1 MWIGISK
8 EYKSETIKKVLQS
21 YFNSDNVK
29 LLNDI
34 TELDMEYECF
44 EIDHNSSEFPLVI
57 TYIKSNDVDVY
68 NECMKLAKYIS
79 IELNCNTICDGS
91 DEGDDSSPCWSV
103 VWKSGIS
110 FLADDCGTKFA
121 DNEGGEVK
129 IVRMINI
136 DI

>member
-8 EYKSETIKKVLQS
+8 KFKPETILKALQS
-21 YFNSDNVK
+21 YFNSEYVK
-29 LLNDI
+29 LLNDMS
-34 TELDMEYECF
+34 ELNMEYECF

-57 TYIKSNDVDVY
+57 SYIKSSEVDIY
-68 NECMKLAKYIS
+68 YECMKIAKYIS
-79 IELNCNTICDGS
+79 VQLNCNTICDGS
-91 DEGDDSSPCWSV
+91 NEGDDESPYWSII
-103 VWKSGIS
+103 WKKGNS

-136 DI
+136 EI